1 MHAASH
7 RPGSHP
13 AGSTIRFG
21 VLIALRARM
30 AAFAI
35 LYLDQLLAFLQ
46 NGWMLSK
53 DSTADAGKELL
64 DGDLVPFACQV

>member
-1 MHAASH
+1 
-7 RPGSHP
+7 
-13 AGSTIRFG
+13 
-21 VLIALRARM
+21 M